1 MNTIKAIIL
10 VFLTVFSINSF
21 GQAPGKINYQAIIR
35 HVDGTVIPNQ
45 AVSLKIKILAS
56 TPSGTSVYEEN
67 HSVVT
72 NDYGLVNLKIG
83 TGSVVS
89 GVFSTIDW
97 GANPYFLKI
106 SVDPDGGTNYT
117 LVGVSELVSVPYA
130 LHAKTVED
138 KDDADANPTNEIQT
152 INQTGNLATLSNGGG
167 TINLNDSDADATN
180 ELQTLSQTGANI
192 TLSNG
197 GGTVNINDAD
207 ADATNELQTLSQS
220 GANITL
226 SNSGGTVNVN
236 DADADATNEYNT
248 SANLTGTDLN
258 IIDGGGTI
266 TVDLSSLGGGG
277 DPSSTNE
284 LNTSA
289 TLTGTNLNITDAGGT
304 ITVNMSSL
312 QDGVNDADADPTNEY
327 NTSANLTG
335 TDLNI
340 IDNGGTIT
348 VDMSSLVGGGDPS
361 STNELNTSANLTGTN
376 LNIID
381 AGGTITVD
389 MSSLQDGVN
398 DADADPSNEIQT
410 LSQTGSTATLSN
422 GGGSINVN
430 DADADPSNEIQTLS
444 QTGSTATL
452 SNGGGSI
459 NVNDADADP
468 TNEIQ
473 NLSISGDQL
482 SISSGNTVTL
492 PIQTLFVGMHYQGGI
507 IVFVDSSGQ
516 HGLIV
521 AENDIAGTYAFQ
533 PSGYTSVPG
542 AQSYYDGQAN
552 TTALVPVMGA
562 TSAAGKCDSYVAGGF
577 SDWYLPSQA
586 EIQLV
591 FQNAYVVG
599 NLDLGAVFWTSTQTP
614 GGFGFSAVSYY
625 GTGSAN
631 QSTDPNLSNIFVRAM
646 RAF

>member
-1 MNTIKAIIL
+1 MNKLNRLLLALIVML
-10 VFLTVFSINSF
+10 SINSF
-21 GQAPGKINYQAIIR
+21 GQAPEKINYQAIIR
-35 HVDGTVIPNQ
+35 DVQGIVVANQ
-45 AVSLKIKILAS
+45 NVSIKIEILES
-56 TPSGTSVYEEN
+56 TPSGTLVYEES

-83 TGSVVS
+83 TGSVTS
-89 GVFSTIDW
+89 GVFSTILW

-106 SVDPDGGTNYT
+106 SVDPDGATNYT

-130 LHAKTVED
+130 LHAKTVEMN
-138 KDDADANPTNEIQT
+138 DDADADPTNEIQTATLSGSDITLSNGGGTFSINDADSDPTNEIQT

-180 ELQTLSQTGANI
+180 ELQTLSQTGVNI

-197 GGTVNINDAD
+197 GGTVNVNDAD
-207 ADATNELQTLSQS
+207 ANATNEIQTLSQTGS
-220 GANITL
+220 NITL

-236 DADADATNEYNT
+236 DADADPTNEYVTGANLT
-248 SANLTGTDLN
+248 GTNLNITDGGGTTTVNLSSLQDGVNDADADPTNEIQTLSQTGSNVTLSNGGGTVNVNDADSDPSNEYNSSANLSGTDLN

-266 TVDLSSLGGGG
+266 TVDMSSLLGAG
-277 DPSSTNE
+277 DPSSSNE

-304 ITVNMSSL
+304 ITV
-312 QDGVNDADADPTNEY
+312 
-327 NTSANLTG
+327 
-335 TDLNI
+335 
-340 IDNGGTIT
+340 
-348 VDMSSLVGGGDPS
+348 
-361 STNELNTSANLTGTN
+361 
-376 LNIID
+376 
-381 AGGTITVD
+381 D
-389 MSSLQDGVN
+389 MSSLQDGVT

-410 LSQTGSTATLSN
+410 LSVSGNQ
-422 GGGSINVN
+422 
-430 DADADPSNEIQTLS
+430 
-444 QTGSTATL
+444 
-452 SNGGGSI
+452 
-459 NVNDADADP
+459 
-468 TNEIQ
+468 
-473 NLSISGDQL
+473 LSISG
-482 SISSGNTVTL
+482 SNTVTL
-492 PIQTLFVGMHYQGGI
+492 PAQTLFVGMHYQGGI

-521 AENDIAGTYAFQ
+521 AENDIAGTHSFQ
-533 PSGYTSVPG
+533 PSGNTDVPG

-562 TSAAGKCDSYVAGGF
+562 GSAAEVCDSYVVGAY
-577 SDWYLPSQA
+577 SDWYLPSQS

-599 NLDLGAVFWTSTQTP
+599 NLNLGAIFWTSTQTP

-631 QSTDPNLSNIFVRAM
+631 GSSDPNTAYTVRAM

>member
-1 MNTIKAIIL
+1 MNKLNRLLLAL
-10 VFLTVFSINSF
+10 MVMLSINSF
-21 GQAPGKINYQAIIR
+21 GQTPEKINYQAIIR
-35 HVDGTVIPNQ
+35 DVQGVVVANQ
-45 AVSLKIKILAS
+45 NVSIKIEILES
-56 TPSGTSVYEEN
+56 TPSGTLVYEES

-83 TGSVVS
+83 TGSVTS
-89 GVFSTIDW
+89 GIFSTISW

-106 SVDPDGGTNYT
+106 SVDPSGATNYT

-130 LHAKTVED
+130 LHAKTVEMN
-138 KDDADANPTNEIQT
+138 DDADADPTNEIQTATLSGSDITLSNGGGTFSINDADADPTNEIQT

-167 TINLNDSDADATN
+167 TINLND
-180 ELQTLSQTGANI
+180 
-192 TLSNG
+192 
-197 GGTVNINDAD
+197 AD

-226 SNSGGTVNVN
+226 SNGGGTVNVN
-236 DADADATNEYNT
+236 DADADATNEYVT
-248 SANLTGTDLN
+248 GANLTGTNLN
-258 IIDGGGTI
+258 IIDGGGT
-266 TVDLSSLGGGG
+266 T
-277 DPSSTNE
+277 
-284 LNTSA
+284 
-289 TLTGTNLNITDAGGT
+289 
-304 ITVNMSSL
+304 TVNLSSL

-327 NTSANLTG
+327 VTGANLTGTNLNIIDGGGTTTVNLSSIQDGVNDADADPTNEYNSSANLTG

-340 IDNGGTIT
+340 IDGGGTLT

-361 STNELNTSANLTGTN
+361 STNELNTSANITGTN

-398 DADADPSNEIQT
+398 DADADPTNEIQT
-410 LSQTGSTATLSN
+410 LSVSGNQ
-422 GGGSINVN
+422 
-430 DADADPSNEIQTLS
+430 
-444 QTGSTATL
+444 
-452 SNGGGSI
+452 
-459 NVNDADADP
+459 
-468 TNEIQ
+468 
-473 NLSISGDQL
+473 LSISG
-482 SISSGNTVTL
+482 GNTVTL
-492 PIQTLFVGMHYQGGI
+492 PAQTLFVGMHYQGGI

-521 AENDIAGTYAFQ
+521 AENDIAGTHSFQ
-533 PSGYTSVPG
+533 PSGNTDVPG

-562 TSAAGKCDSYVAGGF
+562 GSAAEVCDSYIVGAY

-599 NLDLGAVFWTSTQTP
+599 NLNLGAIFWTSTQTP

-631 QSTDPNLSNIFVRAM
+631 GSTNPNTAYTVRAM